1 MNSILTSQEKA
12 IRIISHFILALM
24 CVLAVIPFWLLLSAS
39 LSDSNYAIREGYK
52 FFPKELSFDAY
63 KYILARWEQ
72 VGRAYGVTITVSIC
86 GTALSL
92 LITSL
97 LAYGLSQRN
106 LPGANIITALIL
118 FTMLFSGGIVPQ
130 YLIYNN
136 YLHVKNTLWGL
147 ILPNL
152 LTNGFTV
159 ILVRNYFR
167 TSIPYELTEA
177 MEMDGAGPVRIYM
190 QLILPLSKPILA
202 TIGIMSFVSYWNDW
216 TNGLYYITDSKLY
229 SVQQLLNEMNNN
241 LNFLSN
247 NASQLVGVD
256 TSALPTAT
264 MRMAIA
270 AVAIIPVLIAY
281 PFFQRYFTKGIVL
294 GAVKG

>member
-1 MNSILTSQEKA
+1 MNSILTTQEKV
-12 IRIISHFILALM
+12 IRICAHMILAFM
-24 CVLAVIPFWLLLSAS
+24 CVLAVIPFWLLISAS
-39 LSDSNYAIREGYK
+39 LSDSSYAIREGYK
-52 FFPKELSFDAY
+52 FFPKELSLDAY
-63 KYILARWEQ
+63 RYILARWGQ
-72 VGRAYGVTITVSIC
+72 VGRAYIVTITVSVL
-86 GTALSL
+86 GTTLSL

-106 LPGANIITALIL
+106 LPGAKLITALIL

-136 YLHVKNTLWGL
+136 YLHVKNTIWGL
-147 ILPNL
+147 VLPNL

-159 ILVRNYFR
+159 VLVRNYFR

-177 MEMDGAGPVRIYM
+177 MEMDGAGPVRIYL

-216 TNGLYYITDSKLY
+216 TNGLYYITESKLY

-241 LNFLSN
+241 LSFLAN

-256 TSALPTAT
+256 TTSLPTAT

>member
-1 MNSILTSQEKA
+1 MNSILTTQEKA
-12 IRIISHFILALM
+12 IRICAHMILAFM
-24 CVLAVIPFWLLLSAS
+24 CVLAVIPFWLLISAS
-39 LSDSNYAIREGYK
+39 LSDSSYAIREGYK
-52 FFPKELSFDAY
+52 FFPKELSLDAY
-63 KYILARWEQ
+63 RYILARWGQ
-72 VGRAYGVTITVSIC
+72 VGRAYIVTITVSVL
-86 GTALSL
+86 GTTLSL

-97 LAYGLSQRN
+97 LAYGLSQRD
-106 LPGANIITALIL
+106 LPGAKLITALIL

-136 YLHVKNTLWGL
+136 YLHVKNTIWGL
-147 ILPNL
+147 VLPNL

-159 ILVRNYFR
+159 VLVRNYFR

-177 MEMDGAGPVRIYM
+177 MEMDGAGPVRIYL

-202 TIGIMSFVSYWNDW
+202 TVGIMSFVSYWNDW
-216 TNGLYYITDSKLY
+216 TNGLYYITESKLY

-241 LNFLSN
+241 LSFLAN

-270 AVAIIPVLIAY
+270 AVAIVPVLITY